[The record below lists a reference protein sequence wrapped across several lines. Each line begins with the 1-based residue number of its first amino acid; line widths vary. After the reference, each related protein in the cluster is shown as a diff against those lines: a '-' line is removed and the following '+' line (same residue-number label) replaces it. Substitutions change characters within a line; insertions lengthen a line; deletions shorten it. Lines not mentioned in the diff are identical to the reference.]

1 MTANETALILKK
13 RELLLFPMQ
22 SYRYYFKI
30 LLFNLIFTSHPE
42 NILKNIMITV

>member
-13 RELLLFPMQ
+13 RKLLLFPMQ

-30 LLFNLIFTSHPE
+30 LLFNLIIYEPS
-42 NILKNIMITV
+42 